1 MKKIT
6 IDGVKAENNFIL
18 IDKYKFLFGT
28 NDSIK
33 YKIRTS
39 IRRYYDRDPKVEY
52 DIEKNIKNSVQIND
66 KYVDLKKSYY
76 FELTELFDLK
86 EDIKLGTK
94 SIFQRYYDLM
104 LDKIQ
109 YNDIFISANN
119 ELKTLIDEL
128 NLKIYLDDV
137 LINANL
143 TDLSKKMILKMME
156 LKIMKEELEISPL
169 SLDYEDILLLQ
180 VELMKHIANL
190 DYENE
195 YLVILNVPILSKK
208 IYDNVLHNM
217 DNLNIIVFSYFLK
230 DNFFIKD
237 TDIAIVDED
246 IYDLLNDEQLYE
258 MLLSSTKNYSIDE
271 LRKKIFTKH
280 ILLIKDIVEKD
291 II

>member
-128 NLKIYLDDV
+128 NLKIYLDDL